1 MEQTFQQLGQLLLGA
16 VPTAVLLLLLFTSYR
31 VLVAGPLGRA
41 LDERYA
47 RTEGAVTKAK
57 SDIAA
62 ADARTQ
68 EYEAHLR
75 EARVAIFKALE
86 ARRQQ
91 ALAARTAVSTQAR
104 QAAEARVRDAKALI
118 EKEMLEARSGL
129 QGQAERLAQDVIQ
142 AILRGASASTS
153 AAGGQP

>member
-16 VPTAVLLLLLFTSYR
+16 IPTAVLLLLLFASYK

-47 RTEGAVTKAK
+47 RTEGAVAQAKA
-57 SDIAA
+57 DISA

-68 EYEAHLR
+68 EYETRLR
-75 EARVAIFKALE
+75 EARVSIFKSLE

-91 ALAARTAVSTQAR
+91 ALAARSAAAAEAR
-104 QAAEARVRDAKALI
+104 QAAEARVRDEKALI
-118 EKEMLEARSGL
+118 EKEMQEAR
-129 QGQAERLAQDVIQ
+129 
-142 AILRGASASTS
+142 
-153 AAGGQP
+153 AG